1 MNKKLPIPNI
11 YGQAII
17 KEFKNNKGHIQ
28 IAALAGTGK
37 TTILL
42 QLCHELNE
50 AQQRNTLVVAF
61 SKNIQTTMMEKLPS
75 HINCKTIH
83 SLGMKILSEHNIKTE
98 VKNDKYKN
106 ILRDKLTSEK
116 MDFNIEENNEY
127 LSILYQTLKMCQ
139 LTLIEP
145 DNDKFVEEL
154 GKYDIKEYP
163 DSAERIKWALDYGSS
178 KEGLLKYGM
187 SFEDMLWL
195 PIKYNLNPSAK
206 YKNIMVDE
214 CQDLSNAL
222 IELIFKYLENSG
234 RIVAVGDKY
243 QAIFGFAFANPES
256 YDNLRKTLNA
266 RELPLSICYRC
277 PQQHIVLA
285 QKIVPEIEGKPNNPS
300 GFVKYFEYD
309 EALEE
314 LKEFDFVICRRN
326 APLITLAFN
335 LIKINKNVTISG
347 RSEITTQIH
356 SSVKAILGKKKFD
369 KFPEILRQWHDN
381 ELSKLLKKTDPELQ
395 IANLQDKVDCM
406 TIIYDKAI
414 DNKVKNLTGF
424 KKFCDNLFPD
434 KNRAV
439 KLMSVHKCKGL
450 ENDRVFILDYKHIKL
465 PLKQPWQQSQES
477 NLKYVAYTR
486 SKNYL
491 GLINLKE

>member
-1 MNKKLPIPNI
+1 
-11 YGQAII
+11 
-17 KEFKNNKGHIQ
+17 
-28 IAALAGTGK
+28 
-37 TTILL
+37 
-42 QLCHELNE
+42 
-50 AQQRNTLVVAF
+50 
-61 SKNIQTTMMEKLPS
+61 
-75 HINCKTIH
+75 
-83 SLGMKILSEHNIKTE
+83 
-98 VKNDKYKN
+98 
-106 ILRDKLTSEK
+106 
-116 MDFNIEENNEY
+116 
-127 LSILYQTLKMCQ
+127 
-139 LTLIEP
+139 
-145 DNDKFVEEL
+145 
-154 GKYDIKEYP
+154 
-163 DSAERIKWALDYGSS
+163 
-178 KEGLLKYGM
+178 
-187 SFEDMLWL
+187 
-195 PIKYNLNPSAK
+195 
-206 YKNIMVDE
+206 MVDE

-465 PLKQPWQQSQES
+465 PLKHPWQQAQES